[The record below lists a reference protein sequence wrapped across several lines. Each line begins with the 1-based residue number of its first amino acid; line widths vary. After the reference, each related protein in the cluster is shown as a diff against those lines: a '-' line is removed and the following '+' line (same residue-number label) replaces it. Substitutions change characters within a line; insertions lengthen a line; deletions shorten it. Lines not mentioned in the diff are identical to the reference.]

1 MAKKWKLGKKYQ
13 LKDVAGFNDE
23 NTVNEQISDFLG
35 DRVFEI
41 VSDYAAGSFNFLYIK
56 IIEGEQLEL
65 PYEIS
70 ASERKFFKRID

>member
-35 DRVFEI
+35 DQVFENVSKYKSNFFI
-41 VSDYAAGSFNFLYIK
+41 VK
-56 IIEGEQLEL
+56 IEGEQVEL
-65 PYEIS
+65 PFEITEG
-70 ASERKFFKRID
+70 ERKFFKRIA

>member
-35 DRVFEI
+35 DQVFEI
-41 VSDYAAGSFNFLYIK
+41 VSDYATGSFNFLYIK
-56 IIEGEQLEL
+56 IEGEQLEL

-70 ASERKFFKRID
+70 ASERKFFKRIV

>member
-35 DRVFEI
+35 DQVFEI
-41 VSDYAAGSFNFLYIK
+41 IDKYVENGFFLVK
-56 IIEGEQLEL
+56 INGEQVEL
-65 PYEIS
+65 PWEILGN
-70 ASERKFFKRID
+70 ERKFFKRIV